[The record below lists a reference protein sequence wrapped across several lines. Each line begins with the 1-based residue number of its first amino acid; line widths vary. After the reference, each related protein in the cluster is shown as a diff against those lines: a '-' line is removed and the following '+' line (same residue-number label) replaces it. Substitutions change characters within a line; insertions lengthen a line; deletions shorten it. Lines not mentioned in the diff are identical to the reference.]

1 MLDDRAA
8 LIAEY
13 RLCRRYPTRF
23 LRRHVKIEMVDDEG
37 GKTWAPFDLWPS
49 QEEVINAYNA
59 ADLLVVLKARQL
71 GQTWLFL
78 GLLLHQLV
86 FSPGASVALFS
97 RREKEA
103 IELLRRLKGMY
114 ARLPE
119 PFRAR
124 AIVKDDATEW
134 RLSTGSSAY
143 AFPTSAGDSYTFNA
157 ALVDEADLC
166 PDLGHLLNAVKP
178 TIDGGG
184 KLVLLSKSDKGSPQ
198 SPFKRIFRR
207 AEAGSGPWLSVFL
220 PWSARPG
227 RSAAWYEAQRQHSID
242 QDGSLDFLH
251 ENYPASS
258 AEALAPNSQG
268 KRLPGPGLL
277 AVYEGS
283 DPLDAAQLPA
293 ALAAIEGLRV
303 YCLPAPGRSYRIG
316 ADPAEGLPGADRD
329 DSAISVVD
337 RETGEQVASGL
348 GRWEPKAAFPAII
361 TAASKAFNNAPAL
374 IERNNHGH
382 AVIGALEAA
391 GEVELLH
398 GPDGRAGYA
407 KSPASKAQLWVDGWA
422 EIQARRQA
430 REAAQAAGGA
440 PPPPLIRDAVTFG
453 QLASLEAATCKAPS
467 GEHDDGADAWGL
479 AQFGRQLEPPGGV
492 LMAWV

>member
-1 MLDDRAA
+1 MLEDRAA

-13 RLCRRYPTRF
+13 RACRRHPARF
-23 LRRHVKIEMVDDEG
+23 LRRHVKIEMVDDDG
-37 GKTWAPFDLWPS
+37 GKMWAPFDLWPS
-49 QEEVINAYNA
+49 QEEVVNAYNA
-59 ADLLVVLKARQL
+59 VDLLIVLKARQL

-78 GLLLHQLV
+78 GLLLHQMV

-166 PDLGHLLNAVKP
+166 PDLGDLLNAVKP

-198 SPFKRIFRR
+198 STFKRIFRR
-207 AEAGSGPWLSVFL
+207 AEGGKGPWLSVFL

-227 RSAAWYEAQRQHSID
+227 RSAAWYEAQRQHSLD

-251 ENYPASS
+251 ENYPANSV
-258 AEALAPNSQG
+258 EALA
-268 KRLPGPGLL
+268 
-277 AVYEGS
+277 AVH
-283 DPLDAAQLPA
+283 
-293 ALAAIEGLRV
+293 GLRI
-303 YCLPAPGRSYRIG
+303 YPLPVEGRAYRIG

-329 DSAISVVD
+329 DSALSVVD
-337 RETGEQVASGL
+337 LETGEEVACGL
-348 GRWEPKAAFPAII
+348 GRWEPKAVFPGVI
-361 TAASKAFNNAPAL
+361 TAASAAYNGAPVL
-374 IERNNHGH
+374 VERNNHGH

-398 GPDGRAGYA
+398 GPDGRAGYP
-407 KSPASKAQLWVDGWA
+407 KSPASKAQVWVDGWA

-430 REAAQAAGGA
+430 REAAQTAGA
-440 PPPPLIRDAVTFG
+440 PLPPPLIRDPMTFG
-453 QLASLEAATCKAPS
+453 QLASLEAETCKAPQ

-479 AQFGRQLEPPGGV
+479 AQLGRQLAPLGGV